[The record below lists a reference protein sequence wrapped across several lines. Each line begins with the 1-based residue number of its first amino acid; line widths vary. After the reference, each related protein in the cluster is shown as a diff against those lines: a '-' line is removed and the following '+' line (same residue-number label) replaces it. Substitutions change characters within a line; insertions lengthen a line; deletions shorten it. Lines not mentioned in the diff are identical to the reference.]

1 MTDIEYRN
9 TREFKGLDGQSAP
22 KEELLEGVFK
32 QARFDTRFYEEVQV
46 YEGGGGGKGESLVSV
61 FFFFSS
67 FFLGL
72 MCKIHPVPAT
82 FLLSAAL
89 EPPAGKEADFDAWY
103 RDEHLDVLS
112 KAPGYVRTR
121 RYELVNGTTLDR
133 FVRVEPQVPRFLA
146 LHEFQGDVLPWK
158 ELAESAQTEWAKSVM
173 GGVVKEEVGW
183 YALKREYAESEW
195 GSAGVSK

>member
-1 MTDIEYRN
+1 MSDIEYRN
-9 TREFKGLDGQSAP
+9 SREFRGLDGQSAP
-22 KEELLEGVFK
+22 KGELLEGVFK

-46 YEGGGGGKGESLVSV
+46 YEGGGGK
-61 FFFFSS
+61 
-67 FFLGL
+67 
-72 MCKIHPVPAT
+72 
-82 FLLSAAL
+82 AL

-158 ELAESAQTEWAKSVM
+158 ELAESAQTEWAKRVM

-195 GSAGVSK
+195 GSVGVSK